1 MKKSLII
8 ITTIVTIVG
17 LCLMYAGYNMA
28 QGMFWGTAYYPG
40 DYTTFIVGCI
50 FAVIG
55 SFSLAGTGI
64 YFHQSKESGD
74 FEQKIIRNNAS
85 GCVPR
90 LLRVI
95 SLFIAL
101 VGILMIIL
109 GFFQETAFI
118 FEGLG
123 VLLSSILI
131 YGISYIIHAAI
142 IYINKQRNI

>member
-28 QGMFWGTAYYPG
+28 QGQFWGTAYYPG

-55 SFSLAGTGI
+55 AISFAGI
-64 YFHQSKESGD
+64 YFHQSKESGG
-74 FEQKIIRNNAS
+74 FEQKMIRNNAS

-109 GFFQETAFI
+109 GFFQKTAFI

-131 YGISYIIHAAI
+131 YGITYIIHAAI